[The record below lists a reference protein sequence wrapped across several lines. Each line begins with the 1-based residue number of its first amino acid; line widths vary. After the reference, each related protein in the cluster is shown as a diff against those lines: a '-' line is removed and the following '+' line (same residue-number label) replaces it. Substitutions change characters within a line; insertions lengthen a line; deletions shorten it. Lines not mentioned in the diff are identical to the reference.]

1 MQPGGHGEV
10 VAERGGVV
18 ARVLDGPDRVDAA
31 LALLDRAETAAGSP
45 LVDEAERARLQALA
59 QGRARHGEH
68 HHGVLARRGTV
79 AVGYAGLVLPGTADD
94 DRAVGDVAVAREH
107 RPCGDTIHTL
117 LGAMETLAGDH
128 AADRM
133 QVWIRHA
140 DPEDV
145 RCAADA
151 GYGVERRLGVLGR
164 DLTDLH
170 EHDWGRDDADPLP
183 VGWRLRSYVPGED
196 DQAVV
201 TLLRA
206 AYAGTPEEGWEVADL
221 VARTD
226 YDWFAPE
233 DLLLAQGEDGRLGG
247 LHWTKRRGGKVG
259 EVYNLAVAP
268 HARGG
273 GLGASLLHAGLHH
286 LRDVGCT
293 EVLLWVDLGNE
304 PAVRLY
310 TSQGF
315 TTRWED
321 VALTRRIRPTG

>member
-1 MQPGGHGEV
+1 MQPGGHADV

-31 LALLDRAETAAGSP
+31 LALLDRAEQAAGVP
-45 LVDEAERARLQALA
+45 LVDEAERARLQALSEGA
-59 QGRARHGEH
+59 GRTGEH

-79 AVGYAGLVLPGTADD
+79 AVGYAGIVLPDPDGG
-94 DRAVGDVAVAREH
+94 RAVGDIAVAREH
-107 RPCGDTIHTL
+107 QPCGDTIHTL
-117 LGAMETLAGDH
+117 LGAMEALAGVH
-128 AADRM
+128 AAERM

-140 DPEDV
+140 GPDDV

-170 EHDWGRDDADPLP
+170 DHDWGRDTTDPLP
-183 VGWRLRSYVPGED
+183 AGWRLRAYVAGADED
-196 DQAVV
+196 AVV
-201 TLLRA
+201 SLLRA
-206 AYAGTPEEGWEVADL
+206 AYAGTPEGGWEVADL

-226 YDWFAPE
+226 YEWFAPQ
-233 DLLLAQGEDGRLGG
+233 DLLLAEGDDGRLGG
-247 LHWTKRRGGKVG
+247 LHWTKRRGDGVG

-268 HARGG
+268 PDHGRGV
-273 GLGASLLHAGLHH
+273 GASLLHAGLHH

-304 PAVRLY
+304 AAVRLY

-315 TTRWED
+315 ATRWED
-321 VALTRRIRPTG
+321 VALTRRIRSAG